1 MKNISIKHI
10 GKKIII
16 WVLLIQMINICTD
29 PVDSLNFKNGH
40 ITSEED
46 LSINEIESVYE
57 LVSEKVFNE
66 GVPES
71 DENDEDT
78 FVKVFN
84 VFFSVPLM
92 VSIKFLSISQ
102 YIISHNS
109 FYCDSI
115 YSNTIQINSPP
126 PKQA

>member
-1 MKNISIKHI
+1 
-10 GKKIII
+10 
-16 WVLLIQMINICTD
+16 MINICTD
-29 PVDSLNFKNGH
+29 PVDSIYFKNGH

-71 DENDEDT
+71 DENDEST
-78 FVKVFN
+78 LVKVFN
-84 VFFSVPLM
+84 VYFSIPTLVTINFS
-92 VSIKFLSISQ
+92 SIPQ

-109 FYCDSI
+109 FYCKSV
-115 YSNTIQINSPP
+115 YSNTLEIISPP
-126 PKQA
+126 PKQV

>member
-1 MKNISIKHI
+1 MSKISAKHI
-10 GKKIII
+10 AKQFII

-71 DENDEDT
+71 DENDEST

-84 VFFSVPLM
+84 VYISVPLM
-92 VSIKFLSISQ
+92 VSVKFLSIPQ

-109 FYCDSI
+109 FYCNSI
-115 YSNTIQINSPP
+115 YSNTIQIDSPP